1 MGYRLFMGSYTNQ
14 SLFPSM
20 GPPFPL
26 VHVAIFHRPHVGA
39 YIPWNYPPHPGCNRH
54 HQDHSIFTRESQPK
68 LSFVTGILGWGVDL
82 TYDIYRC
89 MDGMGNCFT
98 NEMARPRPVIE
109 FPSVRHVPVMEW
121 LGFSRQRWL
130 GILGYTR
137 DEILYPQDGPLP
149 VINGAISPL

>member
-26 VHVAIFHRPHVGA
+26 VHVAIFHRPRVGA
-39 YIPWNYPPHPGCNRH
+39 YIPWNYPPT
-54 HQDHSIFTRESQPK
+54 QDAIVTTRIIPF
-68 LSFVTGILGWGVDL
+68 LLGNPNLNFHLWLASWGVDL
-82 TYDIYRC
+82 TYDIYHG

-98 NEMARPRPVIE
+98 KSARPRPVIE

-130 GILGYTR
+130 GIWGYTR